1 MTFSQIIFPASNEF
15 FSFCEIYFAIT
26 DISIFVTYIFFLY
39 FKFLCLLYVLKFVLI
54 WCLFIILFSSFIHSS
69 TRIIFTHTF
78 YAKWCLEFVKN
89 ICHASSKWLLILH
102 LEEWSVLISIPKKG
116 NAKEQFKLSHN
127 FTCQQSNGQ
136 NSPSQASTVQE
147 S

>member
-1 MTFSQIIFPASNEF
+1 MLWEMKKYLCDMLCWDCCSVSQSCLTLSTPWTAAHQALL
-15 FSFCEIYFAIT
+15 SFT
-26 DISIFVTYIFFLY
+26 IFFLY
-39 FKFLCLLYVLKFVLI
+39 FKFLCLLYILKFILI

-102 LEEWSVLISIPKKG
+102 LEEWSVFISIPKKG
-116 NAKEQFKLSHN
+116 NAKE
-127 FTCQQSNGQ
+127 
-136 NSPSQASTVQE
+136 
-147 S
+147 